1 MIVFQKNCICFL
13 IIAAIILIAGGLGA
27 TETVNPEQKAPE
39 VLSALTDSLVFTKP
53 VVIDIRCG
61 EWTPVLE
68 RELRKILLARNID
81 IREINFGLIKDGS
94 DYLPLAMESDFG
106 INGTMLLQMLDLKQA
121 EYLELSLEQSIETG
135 EKRNL
140 ISYSRY
146 NMPVYRFVLKQIALP
161 EQQLLALKEHQIKGI
176 PEIENPGS
184 LLAMKWYEPVLAS
197 AFIGSLIYML
207 WTLK

>member
-1 MIVFQKNCICFL
+1 MIIFQKNCICFL
-13 IIAAIILIAGGLGA
+13 IIAAIILTAVGLGA

-53 VVIDIRCG
+53 VVIDVRCG

-68 RELRKILLARNID
+68 RELRKYLLAKQVD
-81 IREINFGLIKDGS
+81 VREINVMLVKDNN
-94 DYLPLAMESDFG
+94 DWLPTAMESDFG
-106 INGTMLLQMLDLKQA
+106 VNGKMLLDMFNLEQA
-121 EYLELSLEQSIETG
+121 DVLELSLEQSIETG